1 VTPLEVNTPHGPANA
16 YVHSVAE
23 RQAALVL
30 GHGAAGGV
38 ASPDLAAVTAAA
50 QSEGVSVALVEQPY
64 RVAGRRSPAP
74 ARQLD
79 TAWTAVV
86 DHLRAGE
93 LNGLPLLVGGRSLGA
108 RVACRTAEATG
119 AVGVLCLAFPLQPPG
134 RSGAARPSRIDE
146 LDAVSVPTLVVQGE
160 RDPFG
165 MPPAAE
171 HRTVVPVPG
180 DHGLKAD
187 VDAVAAAV
195 GAWIRGLAVGR
206 S

>member
-1 VTPLEVNTPHGPANA
+1 
-16 YVHSVAE
+16 
-23 RQAALVL
+23 
-30 GHGAAGGV
+30 
-38 ASPDLAAVTAAA
+38 
-50 QSEGVSVALVEQPY
+50 
-64 RVAGRRSPAP
+64 
-74 ARQLD
+74 
-79 TAWTAVV
+79 
-86 DHLRAGE
+86 
-93 LNGLPLLVGGRSLGA
+93 
-108 RVACRTAEATG
+108 
-119 AVGVLCLAFPLQPPG
+119 VLCLAFPLQPPG

-187 VDAVAAAV
+187 LDAVAAAV
-195 GAWIRGLAVGR
+195 GAWIRGFGGGKKLAR